1 LPGGPRESYGGESIF
16 ATIRRA
22 GSRSSL
28 SANDDWTE
36 HLMAANPDHVEVP
49 AVQVRQWLPEWDEMS
64 FGGEHQAR
72 PKEHFYVFSLAASTL
87 KNLSGIQRREAD
99 AGQRRADD
107 LGIQRR
113 HDPERSTEI
122 RQFVR
127 FGFPWSELGDRQRA
141 SGKFDDLKKPGWLP
155 TAIVVNILAPADER
169 AGERVVDGDLIE
181 IHDQPSGIS
190 TVVLPQ
196 GASSATWR
204 PEGLQPLE
212 VIDGQHR
219 LWAFDPGQYAD
230 DFELPVVAFHG
241 LDLSWQAYLFWTIN
255 IKPKRINASL
265 AFDLYPL
272 LRTEDWLQRFEGPT
286 IYRETRAQELTELLW
301 AFPGSPWFHR
311 VNMLGERGIGGVT
324 QAAWIRSLTNSF
336 IKAWEGP
343 GVRIGGLFGA
353 PVGHDALALPWT
365 REQQAAF
372 LIYAWERLAGAIH
385 NSEDEWAVALR
396 EDEEASEQDELF
408 GGEDDPDARLDS
420 EARNDPA
427 FSGRFSLL
435 NSDQGVRGFLQVV
448 NDVCYSMAD
457 DLALR
462 SWPMDRADPE
472 SDLSGVRDALED
484 LESQP
489 VAAVVTELADALAH
503 FDWRSSSHPSLT
515 DEERTRKGA
524 FRGSGGYREL
534 RRQLLA
540 HLESEAGP
548 PVSQVAS
555 SLRDTLKMR

>member
-1 LPGGPRESYGGESIF
+1 MGARLRAGRY
-16 ATIRRA
+16 A
-22 GSRSSL
+22 GSRSRLWPDDDVDPAL
-28 SANDDWTE
+28 SPPA
-36 HLMAANPDHVEVP
+36 PDRSSVA
-49 AVQVRQWLPEWDEMS
+49 AVQVRQWLPEWNDMS

-72 PKEHFYVFSLAASTL
+72 PKEHFYVFSMAASTL
-87 KNLSGIQRREAD
+87 KSLSGIQRREAD

-122 RQFVR
+122 REFVR
-127 FGFPWSELGDRQRA
+127 FGFPWSDLGDRQRQ

-155 TAIVVNILAPADER
+155 TSIVVNILEPDDER
-169 AGERVVDGDLIE
+169 GDERVSDRDLIE
-181 IHDQPSGIS
+181 IHDDPSGFS
-190 TVVLPQ
+190 TIHLPV
-196 GASSATWR
+196 ASETATWR
-204 PEGLQPLE
+204 ASGLQPLE

-219 LWAFDPGQYAD
+219 LWAFDPGQYGD
-230 DFELPVVAFHG
+230 DYQLPVVAFHG

-311 VNMLGERGIGGVT
+311 INMLGERGVGGVT

-372 LIYAWERLAGAIH
+372 LIYSWERLAEAVRNCG
-385 NSEDEWAVALR
+385 DEWALR
-396 EDEEASEQDELF
+396 LREAVDSEHDELFEDEEAVEPSD
-408 GGEDDPDARLDS
+408 
-420 EARNDPA
+420 DPA
-427 FSGRFSLL
+427 FAGRFSLL
-435 NSDQGVRGFLQVV
+435 NTDQGVRGFLQVV
-448 NDVCYSMAD
+448 NDVCYAMAD

-472 SDLSGVRDALED
+472 SDLQGVRDALID

-489 VAAVVTELADALAH
+489 VVAVLSELADTLAH

-540 HLESEAGP
+540 HVERDGKP
-548 PVSQVAS
+548 PLSDVAS
-555 SLRDTLKMR
+555 ELRDALNMR